1 MKTLYKSKSQRM
13 ICGVCGGMA
22 EYFNIDV
29 TVVRLAFAG
38 LSILCGG
45 GILAYIV
52 AAIIIPEEETSIEY
66 PNSEN

>member
-1 MKTLYKSKSQRM
+1 MKKLSRSKSQRM

>member
-1 MKTLYKSKSQRM
+1 MKKLYRSKTQRM

-38 LSILCGG
+38 LSIICGG

-52 AAIIIPEEETSIEY
+52 VAILIPEEGAGMEY
-66 PNSEN
+66 PDTNN